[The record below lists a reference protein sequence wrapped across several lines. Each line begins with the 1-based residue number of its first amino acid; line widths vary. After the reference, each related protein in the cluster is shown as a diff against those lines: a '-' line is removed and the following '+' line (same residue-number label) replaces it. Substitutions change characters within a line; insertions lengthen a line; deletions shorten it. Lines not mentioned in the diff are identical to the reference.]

1 MSKLD
6 KPILSSL
13 HLLSDTS
20 LVDNTDICC
29 TPHHSWCACSRLESK
44 RSHSRDLASS
54 WWRSIKESRSQGWV
68 QDGFFRIHRGQSAS
82 CLSWISDDLCCALG
96 STAPSLKVTP
106 PQVGSSKLPLYL
118 GLLRMDRF
126 EKSNALHWING
137 KVPWQVYEAS
147 TRDTGRC
154 CNCHISSCN
163 PLPWENMG
171 KPDAVETSISE
182 SHKAFRVPSVSHIQS
197 HLPQ

>member
-1 MSKLD
+1 MALSLKQLPPESKHIIIIYHPIKQVNSLSKHTGLALMSRIALDLVERAHTHTRTPACTQVRFQFKGCSQSLSKLD

-96 STAPSLKVTP
+96 P
-106 PQVGSSKLPLYL
+106 PHH
-118 GLLRMDRF
+118 
-126 EKSNALHWING
+126 HW
-137 KVPWQVYEAS
+137 
-147 TRDTGRC
+147 R
-154 CNCHISSCN
+154 
-163 PLPWENMG
+163 
-171 KPDAVETSISE
+171 
-182 SHKAFRVPSVSHIQS
+182 
-197 HLPQ
+197 

>member
-1 MSKLD
+1 MEQPFVTSGIVTEAATSRVQTYHHHSSSIIQLNRSIRLASIPASHWCLGSHWTLLSARTHTHTRTPACTQVRFQFKGCSQSLSKLD
-6 KPILSSL
+6 KAILSSL

-96 STAPSLKVTP
+96 P
-106 PQVGSSKLPLYL
+106 PHH
-118 GLLRMDRF
+118 
-126 EKSNALHWING
+126 HW
-137 KVPWQVYEAS
+137 
-147 TRDTGRC
+147 R
-154 CNCHISSCN
+154 
-163 PLPWENMG
+163 
-171 KPDAVETSISE
+171 
-182 SHKAFRVPSVSHIQS
+182 
-197 HLPQ
+197 